1 MTGLP
6 PELAVFSL
14 IDAIGVSL
22 LIGVWLGMTLL
33 IEHAPRRFPS
43 TSNLMAD
50 YRREWM
56 VQFVSREPRI
66 FDSQVI
72 GQLRQGTAFF
82 ASASLIAIGGALALL
97 GNLERVIGVAEDL
110 TAGTQ
115 PILVWEVKI
124 LLIVVFL
131 VNAFLKF
138 VWSNRLFGYC
148 AVMMGAVPNTADHP
162 AALPR
167 AAKAAEI
174 NITAARGFNRGLRS
188 LYCALAAASWLLGAW
203 ALIAAGLI
211 TALVLLRR
219 EFASASRA
227 VLMQPDVP
235 PDRTRDHTGTDR
247 TRDHTGTDHTGT

>member
-6 PELAVFSL
+6 SELAVFTL
-14 IDAIGVSL
+14 IDAIGVSM
-22 LIGVWLGMTLL
+22 LIAVWLGMTLL

-72 GQLRQGTAFF
+72 GQLRQGTSFF

-97 GNLERVIGVAEDL
+97 GDLERVMGVAEDL
-110 TAGTQ
+110 TAGDQ

-124 LLIVVFL
+124 LLIIMFL

-148 AVMMGAVPNTADHP
+148 AVMMGAVPNSADHP
-162 AALPR
+162 AAYNR
-167 AAKAAEI
+167 AAKAAYI

-188 LYCALAAASWLLGAW
+188 LYCALAAAAWLLGGY
-203 ALIAAGLI
+203 ALIAAAVV

-219 EFASASRA
+219 EFTSASRD
-227 VLMQPDVP
+227 VLIQPDAP
-235 PDRTRDHTGTDR
+235 PDRPDHTR
-247 TRDHTGTDHTGT
+247 M